1 MNAGTPASFAALA
14 TRVLPSTFTIHC
26 LFRSREGWMIQ
37 ASRTTA
43 SAPRRCGTRSSVT
56 TSAVAHSTFGTVSP
70 GGRRASPRT
79 YSTLSSFSSD
89 RSTLVPMLPVAPTTT
104 TLMLALYPRGSGA
117 KRDAVPSVPVRI
129 EEEDLMQVL
138 VTGARGK
145 VGRATVAALIAAGHD
160 VRATDILPPVFERPE
175 QGEPDY
181 FQADL
186 TDAGDAYSVVRGA
199 EAVVHAAAIP
209 EPTHNPPHVVFQNNL
224 MSVFNV
230 LEAAIRFG
238 VPRFVNISSETV
250 PGFFFAERPFLPD
263 YVQVDEEH
271 PIRPQDP
278 YATAKHFSE
287 LLMDGAV
294 SRSDIRP
301 ISIRPCWVQ
310 HEGNYERNLGPL
322 VRELPEELSP
332 NFLSYIDVYDLADA
346 IALAVQSDLPGHE
359 VFYIASPDNVGNRPL
374 EELVRKYYGDE
385 IEVRKPLPR
394 EDASYI
400 SIEKARQMLGY
411 DPKRSWSDYL
421 DDEGRLKPGV
431 KGLFS

>member
-1 MNAGTPASFAALA
+1 
-14 TRVLPSTFTIHC
+14 
-26 LFRSREGWMIQ
+26 
-37 ASRTTA
+37 
-43 SAPRRCGTRSSVT
+43 
-56 TSAVAHSTFGTVSP
+56 
-70 GGRRASPRT
+70 
-79 YSTLSSFSSD
+79 
-89 RSTLVPMLPVAPTTT
+89 
-104 TLMLALYPRGSGA
+104 
-117 KRDAVPSVPVRI
+117 
-129 EEEDLMQVL
+129 
-138 VTGARGK
+138 
-145 VGRATVAALIAAGHD
+145 
-160 VRATDILPPVFERPE
+160 FERPE
-175 QGEPDY
+175 QDEPDY

-186 TDAGDAYSVVRGA
+186 TDAGEAYAVVRGA

-346 IALAVQSDLPGHE
+346 IVLAVQSDLPGPE

-400 SIEKARQMLGY
+400 SIEKAQQMLGY

-421 DDEGRLKPGV
+421 DEAGRSKV
-431 KGLFS
+431 